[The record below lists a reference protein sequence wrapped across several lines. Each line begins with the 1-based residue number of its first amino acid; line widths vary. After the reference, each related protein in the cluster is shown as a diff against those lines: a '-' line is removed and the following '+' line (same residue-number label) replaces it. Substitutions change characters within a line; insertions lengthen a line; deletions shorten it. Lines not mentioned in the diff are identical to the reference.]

1 MPTYVLGYRAANRF
15 NILNDGKCSAMQI
28 QNAISIED
36 IGKQREIICGQTTL
50 SKDIVLNHVISLA
63 LFHPSILK
71 FNFCLYLFSLIHDLV

>member
-28 QNAISIED
+28 QNAISTED

-50 SKDIVLNHVISLA
+50 SKGIVLNHVHNIL
-63 LFHPSILK
+63 SILK
-71 FNFCLYLFSLIHDLV
+71 FNLIHLYLFSLIHELV

>member
-50 SKDIVLNHVISLA
+50 SKGIVLNHVISL
-63 LFHPSILK
+63 LFFHPSTLK
-71 FNFCLYLFSLIHDLV
+71 FDSLIWGSIFNS

>member
-63 LFHPSILK
+63 FFHPSILK
-71 FNFCLYLFSLIHDLV
+71 FNFLIFVIFNS